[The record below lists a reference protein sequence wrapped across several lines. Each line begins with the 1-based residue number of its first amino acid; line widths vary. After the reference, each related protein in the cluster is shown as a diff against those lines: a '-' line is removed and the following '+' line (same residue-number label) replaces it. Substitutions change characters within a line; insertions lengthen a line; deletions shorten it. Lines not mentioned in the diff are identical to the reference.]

1 MVFDFLKQTN
11 WKILVA
17 YTAHKIVNSVESMQG
32 WRLYRISNNTYSFRR
47 KQEVS
52 CKHKEQVSFLLF
64 RWQILK
70 VYTLLLRFHLAVN
83 RGTAWVG
90 LLESYSYIDCYRLR
104 ASWYTKS
111 FNIAAGSWISRK
123 ATLWR
128 DGYLHLKYKTNN
140 TKFNIK
146 AHSARFSGAA
156 IELRVGFISSIFIFH
171 RCFI

>member
-1 MVFDFLKQTN
+1 MKQTN

-90 LLESYSYIDCYRLR
+90 LLER
-104 ASWYTKS
+104 ATRTSTA
-111 FNIAAGSWISRK
+111 IGCEPADI
-123 ATLWR
+123 
-128 DGYLHLKYKTNN
+128 LKVS
-140 TKFNIK
+140 ILLQ
-146 AHSARFSGAA
+146 A
-156 IELRVGFISSIFIFH
+156 VGFQERQPYEETAIYI
-171 RCFI
+171 